1 MAFDINNF
9 VIDRALR
16 GTMVSHATGEIM
28 YSINQVE
35 EPSLTI
41 SADEK
46 TAVDAMG
53 TTIATFNT
61 AKNAEFS
68 GSNSLFDLNLLA
80 TQMGTTKRVAS
91 AGSKITSPI
100 FETIDVT
107 GDSGTVTIKYEP
119 VGKKLDAIYAL
130 NGDSTLGKKYACD
143 VSQSG
148 DKFAYENTTKTITL
162 PTEVKSGSQIFVMY
176 ETEMEAAVEV
186 EASATEFPTGGKF
199 ILEVLGCD
207 VCDQT
212 TLRYAYIIFPNAKLD
227 SNVDISFT
235 TDGKH
240 PFTLKANQ
248 AYCDKKKTLFKIVIP
263 ELD

>member
-1 MAFDINNF
+1 MATFDINNF
-9 VIDRALR
+9 IIDRAIR
-16 GTMVSHATGEIM
+16 GTMVSHKTGEIM

-35 EPSLTI
+35 DPQLTV

-80 TQMGTTKRVAS
+80 TQMGTTKKVAT
-91 AGSKITSPI
+91 AGSKVVTPI
-100 FETIDVT
+100 FETIDVA
-107 GDSGTVTIKYEP
+107 GTTANIAHEP
-119 VGKKLDAIYAL
+119 VGKKLDAIYVL
-130 NGDSTLGKKYACD
+130 NGDSTLGKKYTAD
-143 VSQSG
+143 TNSSAT
-148 DKFAYENTTKTITL
+148 KFKYENDSKTITL
-162 PTEVKSGSQIFVMY
+162 PTEVTSGQIFVMY
-176 ETEMEAAVEV
+176 ETEMENAVEV
-186 EASATEFPTGGKF
+186 AASATEFPTGGKF

-240 PFTLKANQ
+240 PFSMKANQ

-263 ELD
+263 ELA

>member
-1 MAFDINNF
+1 MAFDISNF
-9 VIDRALR
+9 VIDRAIR
-16 GTMVSHATGEIM
+16 GTMVSHATGEIL

-35 EPSLTI
+35 DPQLTI

-53 TTIATFNT
+53 TTIASFDT

-80 TQMGTTKRVAS
+80 TQMGVEKKV
-91 AGSKITSPI
+91 GSRNQKIVSPI
-100 FETIDVT
+100 FETLDVPANKK
-107 GDSGTVTIKYEP
+107 VTIKYNP
-119 VGKKLDAIYAL
+119 VGKKLDAIYL
-130 NGDSTLGKKYACD
+130 LKGDSTLGKKYTSDASASATAFKYTD
-143 VSQSG
+143 TN
-148 DKFAYENTTKTITL
+148 KEIEL
-162 PTEVKSGSQIFVMY
+162 PTEGVEEGDQIFVMY
-176 ETEMEAAVEV
+176 DTEMENAVEV
-186 EASATEFPTGGKF
+186 EATATDFPKAGKF
-199 ILEVLGCD
+199 VLEVLGCD

-212 TLRYAYIIFPNAKLD
+212 TLRYAYIIFPNAKLS

-240 PFTLKANQ
+240 PFSMKANQ

-263 ELD
+263 ELA

>member
-16 GTMVSHATGEIM
+16 GIMTSHATGEIM
-28 YSINQVE
+28 YSINQIE
-35 EPSLTI
+35 DPSLNI

-46 TAVDAMG
+46 TAVDAIG
-53 TTIATFNT
+53 TTIASFNT

-68 GSNSLFDLNLLA
+68 GSNSLFDLSLLA
-80 TQMGTTKRVAS
+80 TQMGTEKKVAS
-91 AGSKITSPI
+91 ADEKIVRPV
-100 FETIDVT
+100 FETIEVEGAT
-107 GDSGTVTIKYEP
+107 ATLKYEP
-119 VGKKLDAIYAL
+119 VGGKIDAIYVL
-130 NGDSTLGKKYACD
+130 NGDSTLGQKYLCD
-143 VSQSG
+143 AANG
-148 DKFAYENTTKTITL
+148 ADKFSYDNETLTITL
-162 PTEVKSGSQIFVMY
+162 PTDVTSGDIFVMY
-176 ETEMEAAVEV
+176 ESETDAAVEV
-186 EASATEFPTGGKF
+186 SASANEFPKAGKF

-227 SNVDISFT
+227 SNVDVSFT

-263 ELD
+263 EME

>member
-1 MAFDINNF
+1 MANFDINNF
-9 VIDRALR
+9 IIDRAIR
-16 GTMVSHATGEIM
+16 GTMVSHKTGEIM

-35 EPSLTI
+35 DPQLTV

-68 GSNSLFDLNLLA
+68 GSNSLFDLSLLA
-80 TQMGTTKRVAS
+80 TQMGTSKKVADS
-91 AGSKITSPI
+91 LNKIVTPI

-107 GDSGTVTIKYEP
+107 GKTVTIKHEP
-119 VGKKLDAIYAL
+119 VGKKLDVIYAL
-130 NGDSTLGKKYACD
+130 NGDSTLGKKYTAD
-143 VSQSG
+143 TQESAT
-148 DKFAYENTTKTITL
+148 KFKYENTTKTITL
-162 PTEVKSGSQIFVMY
+162 PTEVTSGQVFVMY
-176 ETEMEAAVEV
+176 EAEVENAVEV

-240 PFTLKANQ
+240 PFSMKANQ
-248 AYCDKKKTLFKIVIP
+248 SYCDSKKTLFKIVIP
-263 ELD
+263 ELQ

>member
-1 MAFDINNF
+1 MANFDINNF
-9 VIDRALR
+9 IIDRAIR
-16 GTMVSHATGEIM
+16 GTMVSHKTGEIM

-35 EPSLTI
+35 DPQLTV

-68 GSNSLFDLNLLA
+68 GSNSMFDLNLLA
-80 TQMGTTKRVAS
+80 SQMGTTKKV
-91 AGSKITSPI
+91 AGSESKIVSPI

-107 GDSGTVTIKYEP
+107 GKTVTIKNEP
-119 VGKKLDAIYAL
+119 VGKKLEAIYVL
-130 NGDSTLGKKYACD
+130 NSDSTLGKKYTSDATE
-143 VSQSG
+143 SA
-148 DKFAYENTTKTITL
+148 DKFKYENESKTITL
-162 PTEVKSGSQIFVMY
+162 PTSVTTGQIFVMY
-176 ETEMEAAVEV
+176 EAELDNAVEV

-212 TLRYAYIIFPNAKLD
+212 TLRYAYIIP
-227 SNVDISFT
+227 
-235 TDGKH
+235 
-240 PFTLKANQ
+240 
-248 AYCDKKKTLFKIVIP
+248 
-263 ELD
+263 

>member
-1 MAFDINNF
+1 MATFDINNF
-9 VIDRALR
+9 IIDRAIR
-16 GTMVSHATGEIM
+16 GTMVSHKTGEIM

-35 EPSLTI
+35 DPQLTV

-80 TQMGTTKRVAS
+80 TQMGTTKKVGAS
-91 AGSKITSPI
+91 NAKIVTPI
-100 FETIDVT
+100 FETIDV
-107 GDSGTVTIKYEP
+107 SGTTCKISHAP
-119 VGKKLDAIYAL
+119 IGDKLDAIYVL
-130 NGDSTLGKKYACD
+130 NGDSTLGKKYTAD
-143 VSQSG
+143 STESA
-148 DKFAYENTTKTITL
+148 DKFKYENSSKTITL
-162 PTEVKSGSQIFVMY
+162 PTGVKTGQIFVMY
-176 ETEMEAAVEV
+176 ETEMENAVEV
-186 EASATEFPTGGKF
+186 AASATEFPTGGKF

-240 PFTLKANQ
+240 PFSMKANQ

-263 ELD
+263 ELA